1 MLHFVDYSRISLNKL
16 MQSNTVALLVIGFA
30 YALKFGSFNRNLAV
44 CMKHL
49 YQCNL
54 SLFKSHTYRFI
65 VFRSCLSTERLFIII
80 RYGKALV
87 EYQLTYLNLLS
98 TRHKSE
104 YAQNQ

>member
-1 MLHFVDYSRISLNKL
+1 MLHFAHYSRISLNKL

-54 SLFKSHTYRFI
+54 SLFKT
-65 VFRSCLSTERLFIII
+65 
-80 RYGKALV
+80 
-87 EYQLTYLNLLS
+87 
-98 TRHKSE
+98 
-104 YAQNQ
+104 

>member
-16 MQSNTVALLVIGFA
+16 MQFDTIALLVIGFA

-54 SLFKSHTYRFI
+54 SVPETSCF
-65 VFRSCLSTERLFIII
+65 VVGFRPPPDQIPSAARLDSVRCPIGFRTLSDEIS
-80 RYGKALV
+80 YSYK
-87 EYQLTYLNLLS
+87 Q
-98 TRHKSE
+98 H
-104 YAQNQ
+104 

>member
-30 YALKFGSFNRNLAV
+30 YTLKFGSFNRNLAV

-54 SLFKSHTYRFI
+54 SLFETTSF
-65 VFRSCLSTERLFIII
+65 L
-80 RYGKALV
+80 
-87 EYQLTYLNLLS
+87 
-98 TRHKSE
+98 
-104 YAQNQ
+104 